1 MGWKVDK
8 MSDKY
13 VQNVITLKR
22 IKNVATDI
30 KNDFYEGNDSHSRA
44 EYKGACESLDMLIRH
59 FEEVIYGKE
68 WKVKQRKYHDWVYM
82 ADDSMNK
89 VLKTIVVALHVYGF
103 WVVLQAIWEKYI
115 WT

>member
-1 MGWKVDK
+1 

-13 VQNVITLKR
+13 IQNVITLKR

-68 WKVKQRKYHDWVYM
+68 NDN
-82 ADDSMNK
+82 A
-89 VLKTIVVALHVYGF
+89 
-103 WVVLQAIWEKYI
+103 
-115 WT
+115 